1 MVKITLSRTGHAFPT
16 DRIVLLLIVAKRKL
30 LDGAVGHP
38 KEQTCLES
46 HGLDLGLSQ
55 ATDDS
60 LARKCHPGLGVKHLV
75 GVDVP
80 GWWIREDFVS
90 NSDKY
95 RTLVVIRARADPDAL
110 TNHLIGV
117 PVDHR
122 QPAFC
127 VACVHHFEHFNGA
140 STPFSG
146 ESTVEVG
153 IALDLDVLVTSYC
166 RRISKLFFVCG
177 LNRKLL
183 VLRFRIEFH
192 EVV

>member
-1 MVKITLSRTGHAFPT
+1 MIKVTLRRTGHALPT
-16 DRIVLLLIVAKRKL
+16 GRIVLLLIVAKRKL
-30 LDGAVGHP
+30 LDGAAGHP
-38 KEQTCLES
+38 QEQTCLES
-46 HGLDLGLSQ
+46 HGLDLSLGK

-60 LARKCHPGLGVKHLV
+60 LARKCHPGLGVKQLV

-80 GWWIREDFVS
+80 RWWIRKDFVG
-90 NSDKY
+90 NSDQH
-95 RTLVVIRARADPDAL
+95 RTLVVICALADPDAL
-110 TNHLIGV
+110 TNHLIGE

-127 VACVHHFEHFNGA
+127 VACVHHFEHFNGT
-140 STPFSG
+140 SSPFSG
-146 ESTVEVG
+146 ESAVEVG

-166 RRISKLFFVCG
+166 RRIGKFFFVCG

-183 VLRFRIEFH
+183 VLRFRIKFR